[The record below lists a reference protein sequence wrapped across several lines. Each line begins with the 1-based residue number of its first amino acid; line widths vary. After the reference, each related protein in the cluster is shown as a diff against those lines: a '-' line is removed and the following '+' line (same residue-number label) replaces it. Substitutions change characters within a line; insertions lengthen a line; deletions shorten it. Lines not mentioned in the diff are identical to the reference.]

1 MPDVLP
7 AGRGSARLLLDDAET
22 HLLRQLTAELR
33 TLLDGGEIDH
43 GDPVYERLFPATYED
58 VRDEASFRDL
68 VGDDLLKHKLAALEQ
83 VSAALGD
90 DQTDVTLEGE
100 SLDTWLACLTDL
112 RLAIGTRLDVDEQRM
127 SRDIDPSDPDAR
139 TLAVLHWLGWVQ
151 EGVLQAC
158 SRL

>member
-7 AGRGSARLLLDDAET
+7 AGDAVRVLLDDAET

-33 TLLDGGEIDH
+33 ALLDGGALDP

-58 VRDEASFRDL
+58 RKDEASYRDL
-68 VGDDLLKHKLAALEQ
+68 IGDDLVKHKLAALEH
-83 VSAALGD
+83 VASALGD
-90 DQTDVTLEGE
+90 DRTDVTLAGD
-100 SLDTWLACLTDL
+100 SLETWLACLTDL

-127 SRDIDPSDPDAR
+127 VRDIEPSDPDAR
-139 TLAVLHWLGWVQ
+139 ALAVLHWLGWVQ

-158 SRL
+158 ARL